1 MTIASFCR
9 DLLASGPLPLDL
21 LAARAA
27 EAGVTTAR
35 DPAAAVR
42 SALTYKE
49 VLLADGRWA
58 TPLWLLE
65 GRILTVRALPFA
77 DVWPDDD
84 WHLEDPEVPDGSRY
98 DLALLDAAARSC
110 SIPLA
115 GGGFLHRSSYGVGLR
130 APKGWPTL
138 RPGRAQLLGL
148 RVRDGV
154 LHVEL
159 VPVDEALHRAGDRLA
174 HELGPLD
181 SPGRY
186 WSTADS
192 LVSEQLV
199 GALWERM
206 AADPGFLTSPVPP
219 FSQCIPPLAAAL
231 ERETERRSLAR
242 RRWQPQLDLPAELHG
257 VALEE
262 SARSGQLVDGW
273 LSTFVT
279 RRLRDLED
287 ELESLLD
294 ERAWPDA
301 DGEVIPLQSRRW
313 Q

>member
-9 DLLASGPLPLDL
+9 DLLICGPLPVDL

-35 DPAAAVR
+35 DPAVAVR

-84 WHLEDPEVPDGSRY
+84 CCTGDPGVPDGSRH
-98 DLALLDAAARSC
+98 DLALLEAAARSC
-110 SIPLA
+110 SVPLA
-115 GGGFLHRSSYGVGLR
+115 DGGFLRRSSYGSGLR

-138 RPGRAQLLGL
+138 RPGRSQVLGL
-148 RVRDGV
+148 RVREGA

-159 VPVDEALHRAGDRLA
+159 VPADEALHRAGDRLA

-186 WSTADS
+186 WSTTDC
-192 LVSEQLV
+192 LVSERLV
-199 GALWERM
+199 AALWERM
-206 AADPGFLTSPVPP
+206 AADPDFLTSPVPP

-231 ERETERRSLAR
+231 EREAERRSLAR
-242 RRWQPQLDLPAELHG
+242 RRWQPQLDLPAELQS

-279 RRLRDLED
+279 RRLRDLDNERA
-287 ELESLLD
+287 SSLD

-301 DGEVIPLQSRRW
+301 DGEVVPLQSRRW